1 MAVVSEF
8 TIKMFKALG
17 LSDEEVRQQF
27 SFFVDALKYGTPPH
41 GGFAIGLDR
50 LVMLL
55 TKNNNLREVIAF
67 PKAASAKC
75 PMSDAPTPV
84 SGKQLDELHLTIKK

>member
-1 MAVVSEF
+1 
-8 TIKMFKALG
+8 MFKAIG
-17 LSDEEVRQQF
+17 LTDEQVQRQF
-27 SFFVDALKYGTPPH
+27 SFFVNGLKYGTPPH
-41 GGFAIGLDR
+41 GGLALGFDR

-55 TKNNNLREVIAF
+55 TGNNNLREIIAF

-84 SGKQLDELHLTIKK
+84 DPKQLKELALEVKE

>member
-1 MAVVSEF
+1 
-8 TIKMFKALG
+8 MFKAIG
-17 LSDEEVRQQF
+17 LTDDEVKKQF

-55 TKNNNLREVIAF
+55 TGNNNLREVIAF
-67 PKAASAKC
+67 PKVASARC

-84 SGKQLDELHLTIKK
+84 STKQLEELNIKYNK